1 MYRRDFEKQAP
12 VIVITGADLDEK
24 DKKFLS
30 SETTRVLEKS
40 SMTDIGIADQLVQ
53 TIASVARGNE

>member
-1 MYRRDFEKQAP
+1 M
-12 VIVITGADLDEK
+12 ITGADLDEN

-40 SMTDIGIADQLVQ
+40 SMTDIGIADQLVE
-53 TIASVARGNE
+53 TIESVAGGN

>member
-1 MYRRDFEKQAP
+1 M
-12 VIVITGADLDEK
+12 ITGADLDEN